1 MNLYTRRV
9 GVSIW
14 LFLHRFRILRQRPGR
29 DNRAQAVHLYSL
41 SENSDLAHIPEAF
54 YRRRQPGSG
63 LIECASVS
71 PSILPRMSRL
81 NPRQQE
87 AVNYVGGPLLVLAGA
102 GSGKTSVITRKIAH
116 LVQKCGIQAR
126 HIVAMTFTNKAAR
139 EMKERVGTLLKGSEA
154 RGLTV
159 STFHNLGMNIIRKE
173 YAALGYKPGFSIFD
187 DGDIKALLTDIMQK
201 EYAGDDGA
209 DEIKNYI
216 DSWKNDLILP
226 DEALAGARGP
236 KEQTAAI
243 VYLHYQRTLKAYNA
257 VDFNDLILLPVK
269 LFQEHKDILEKWQN
283 RIRYLL
289 VDEYQDTNSSQ
300 YLLVKLLV
308 GMRNQITVV
317 GDDDQSIYAWRGAR
331 PENLMLLK
339 EDYPSLKVVMLEQN
353 YRSTSRILKC
363 ANTLIANNPHAFEKQ
378 LWSEM
383 GMGDEIRV
391 IRTRNEDAECERV
404 ALEILTEHLRT
415 ERPYSDFAILYRG
428 NYQAKLMELKLQ
440 HHQIPYR
447 LSGGTSFFARQE
459 VKDLMSYF
467 RLLVNPDDDNAF
479 LRVINVP
486 RREIGSTTLE
496 KLGNYATERKIS
508 MYAATDEIGLGEH
521 LDSRYT
527 ERLARFKRWM
537 DGVRQ
542 QCAQSDPIAALRSMI
557 MDIDYEQWLR
567 QNASS
572 DKVAEA
578 RMGNV
583 WFLVEALKNTLE
595 KDEDGEM
602 TIEEA
607 IGKLVLRD
615 MLERQQEEEDG
626 AEGVQMMTMHASKG
640 LEFPSVYIIG
650 FEEEILPHRSSIEA
664 DSIEEERRLAY
675 VGITRAKR
683 NLALTFAAKRKQ
695 YGEIIDCTP
704 SRFLDELP
712 QEDLVWEGQ
721 EDAPVEVKAA
731 RGNDAL
737 ANMRAMLKK

>member
-1 MNLYTRRV
+1 MAPVFENKTAASDAAPIRGIDFRRGSDGSGRVVVSLGSSQV
-9 GVSIW
+9 GVD
-14 LFLHRFRILRQRPGR
+14 LRQ
-29 DNRAQAVHLYSL
+29 
-41 SENSDLAHIPEAF
+41 E
-54 YRRRQPGSG
+54 
-63 LIECASVS
+63 
-71 PSILPRMSRL
+71 
-81 NPRQQE
+81 
-87 AVNYVGGPLLVLAGA
+87 
-102 GSGKTSVITRKIAH
+102 GK
-116 LVQKCGIQAR
+116 
-126 HIVAMTFTNKAAR
+126 
-139 EMKERVGTLLKGSEA
+139 
-154 RGLTV
+154 GLTV

-226 DEALAGARGP
+226 DEALANARGP

-269 LFQEHKDILEKWQN
+269 LFQENRDILEKWQN

-289 VDEYQDTNSSQ
+289 VDEYQDTNASQ
-300 YLLVKLLV
+300 YLLVKQLV
-308 GMRNQITVV
+308 GMRNQFTVV

-331 PENLMLLK
+331 PENLNLLK

-363 ANTLIANNPHAFEKQ
+363 ANILIANNPHVFEKQ

-383 GMGDEIRV
+383 GHGDPIRV

-467 RLLVNPDDDNAF
+467 RLLVNPDDDNAY

-508 MYAATDEIGLGEH
+508 MYAACDELGLSEH
-521 LDSRYT
+521 LDNRYT
-527 ERLARFKRWM
+527 ERLSRFKRYM
-537 DGVRQ
+537 DNLRQ
-542 QCAQSDPIAALRSMI
+542 QCAQNDPIAALRSMV
-557 MDIDYEQWLR
+557 MDIDYENWIR
-567 QNASS
+567 TNSSS
-572 DKVAEA
+572 DKAA
-578 RMGNV
+578 DFRMGNV
-583 WFLVEALKNTLE
+583 WFLVEALKNTLD
-595 KDEDGEM
+595 KDEDGDM
-602 TIEEA
+602 TIEDA

-615 MLERQQEEEDG
+615 MLERQQEEEEG

-664 DSIEEERRLAY
+664 DTIEEERRLAY

-695 YGEIIDCTP
+695 YGEIIDCSP

-721 EDAPVEVKAA
+721 EDTPVEVKTA

-737 ANMRAMLKK
+737 ASMRAMLKR